1 MQVLCMFSA
10 RLISI
15 LRTLLALM
23 VLDSFKLALA
33 MEVSPELHR
42 KIHQDADDGDHD
54 CFVTLLQHGGL
65 ESVLVAVLPAPI
77 PGEWTAVVW
86 TGSPIRLGSFFLTC
100 SIYEHGPPVAA

>member
-10 RLISI
+10 RLILI
-15 LRTLLALM
+15 LRMLLALV
-23 VLDSFKLALA
+23 VLDSFTLALA

-65 ESVLVAVLPAPI
+65 ESVLAAVLPAPVSQ
-77 PGEWTAVVW
+77 ECTAVVW
-86 TGSPIRLGSFFLTC
+86 TGTPIRTASFFLTC